1 MKKYIEDLAIMKTEK
16 AMENGCL
23 SNSMEIGIMNAPFV
37 AKELKTTL
45 AIHPILISAH
55 IVAQKGM

>member
-1 MKKYIEDLAIMKTEK
+1 MKKYIEGLAIMKIEK
-16 AMENGCL
+16 AVGNGCL

-45 AIHPILISAH
+45 DIHPILISAH
-55 IVAQKGM
+55 IVA